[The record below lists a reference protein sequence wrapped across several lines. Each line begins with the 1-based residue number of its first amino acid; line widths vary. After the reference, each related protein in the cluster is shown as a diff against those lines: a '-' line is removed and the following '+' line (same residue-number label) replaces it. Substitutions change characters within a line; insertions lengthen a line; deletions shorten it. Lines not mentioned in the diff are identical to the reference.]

1 MGICD
6 CHTGRSGDL
15 HHAGIQKPTIVLG
28 CVFPDQYET
37 MIREEVRAT
46 VYTMEMAKEMSEMAE
61 RLGKD
66 AYFHIKIDTGM
77 ERLGFSVTE
86 ESADI
91 IAEIEKLPHVKLEGM
106 FTHFAKAD
114 EKDKTFSE
122 KQYEKFLWMKEAVEQ
137 RGVQISR
144 FHCDN
149 SAGIIDFPQWRQ
161 DLVREGFLFMD
172 VSF

>member
-1 MGICD
+1 
-6 CHTGRSGDL
+6 
-15 HHAGIQKPTIVLG
+15 
-28 CVFPDQYET
+28 

-114 EKDKTFSE
+114 DWIKHFQKSSTENL
-122 KQYEKFLWMKEAVEQ
+122 Y
-137 RGVQISR
+137 G
-144 FHCDN
+144 
-149 SAGIIDFPQWRQ
+149 
-161 DLVREGFLFMD
+161 
-172 VSF
+172 